1 MSEFE
6 DRLNHILSSPE
17 EMEKISRLAAQLM
30 GGTEDSG
37 GTQSN
42 PTPDL
47 SRLLGLSGRS
57 GSKAAL
63 LSALAPYLQPE
74 RRKKLE
80 KALRLAQAARIAGI
94 ALDSFGGDG
103 SV

>member
-1 MSEFE
+1 MTVITT
-6 DRLNHILSSPE
+6 RI
-17 EMEKISRLAAQLM
+17 
-30 GGTEDSG
+30 
-37 GTQSN
+37 
-42 PTPDL
+42 TP
-47 SRLLGLSGRS
+47 RNA

-63 LSALAPYLQPE
+63 LNALAPSLQPE

>member
-6 DRLNHILSSPE
+6 DRLNRILSDPE

-30 GGTEDSG
+30 GGAEESG
-37 GTQSN
+37 ATQPN
-42 PTPDL
+42 PMPDL
-47 SRLLGLSGRS
+47 SRLLGLPGQT

-63 LSALAPYLQPE
+63 LNALAPYLQPE

>member
-30 GGTEDSG
+30 GGSEENS
-37 GTQSN
+37 GTQAN
-42 PTPDL
+42 PMPDL
-47 SRLLGLSGRS
+47 SRMLGIPGQV
-57 GSKAAL
+57 GSKTAL

-94 ALDSFGGDG
+94 ALESFGGDG